1 MYDALEDTPRDF
13 QTKLIDTLNSLGETM
28 QIPPTEAFNKV
39 LCKSSDDENE
49 DVKKKLYNWWRAF
62 FEVLGKCE
70 KVPTKRVSEFNQKI
84 DDLMAEIMKAGDAEA
99 STEEEPVMES
109 SEQFSDEEI
118 MRLLDRYTELYGWD
132 IQDVRKALDGN
143 ISPGFRWAVE
153 QALPVAG
160 HPAYAALVN
169 RMGPVMVEIVR
180 KNKIY
185 KESCKGQVNEVMS
198 YYEPPRKLTP
208 IGKRTK
214 PQFKR
219 GDIVVNSYDERCRVI
234 NVRWDKFEGNIY
246 EVWNMDDKSTIDV
259 PESKLRGS
267 TMNENYEQATKDDE
281 DKMMAD
287 MDFAIQHLGEVA
299 NKVKAIVNFI
309 NPYCEKTFNEE
320 NNTMKFKKIDEH
332 VDYSNDVYNRFKV
345 GDVVSWKDENDEM
358 QDGWTVVGYD
368 EISLEYH
375 LKKDDKDVF
384 VDDVRVEEY
393 NESKVNEA
401 NVVVDANDVWSV
413 LELLDDETAKKN
425 LTDLINSHVRTEEE
439 IMDAID
445 SYVEVNWHGKVKK
458 QELNK
463 IFTDWMYLIV
473 GDLGLDVDKY
483 RENGEFVD
491 EGKPTSVE
499 LESGKG
505 GETKKVS
512 LYVDWDDDGAGI
524 DKNVVIDVP
533 TEIADSEE
541 STALYDYIMNWIDHQ
556 DFCVND
562 WAITDI
568 EGLDSD
574 VELEG
579 TDWKDIT
586 EKLTAAELADSLN
599 GWEDRS
605 KKLVVCDAYASG
617 SDIVNVDVLTVTD
630 KRDEVMKMASEY
642 LLGNVENWQ
651 VGDASEPRKDE
662 NGQFYT
668 ELILEPVYEGVLENS
683 DEVKSGEVKD
693 GDKQVTQD
701 GETKTLV
708 AGEENKKPVCE
719 MTIEQDINNAWNLAE
734 YLWGQGKEN
743 LEELLRIKLVDGDAI
758 LQLLEDMGER
768 NLTSINDLF
777 AYDFPSVLDSLGLDG
792 HAWSQNLEFK
802 RKGEDEDDEGEDEG

>member
-13 QTKLIDTLNSLGETM
+13 QTKLIDALNSLGETM

-39 LCKSSDDENE
+39 LCKSSDD
-49 DVKKKLYNWWRAF
+49 WWRAF

-70 KVPTKRVSEFNQKI
+70 NVPTKRVSEFNQKI

-185 KESCKGQVNEVMS
+185 KESCKGQVNEVMN

-246 EVWNMDDKSTIDV
+246 EVWNMDDKSTTDV

-287 MDFAIQHLGEVA
+287 MDFAIQHLGEIA
-299 NKVKAIVNFI
+299 NKVKAVVNFI

-320 NNTMKFKKIDEH
+320 NNTMKFKKIDEGSTEW
-332 VDYSNDVYNRFKV
+332 VDAGEVFEMANESMCTDLSLINWDGPAIIKIFDPDNERDGFYAGDGVCDWNIQHAVEFDSPAAAAEKIKELGDDGTMFIWSAHMKEDRLDESNLENELDK
-345 GDVVSWKDENDEM
+345 GD
-358 QDGWTVVGYD
+358 DGWVEIGQPVG
-368 EISLEYH
+368 
-375 LKKDDKDVF
+375 
-384 VDDVRVEEY
+384 
-393 NESKVNEA
+393 ESK
-401 NVVVDANDVWSV
+401 
-413 LELLDDETAKKN
+413 
-425 LTDLINSHVRTEEE
+425 
-439 IMDAID
+439 
-445 SYVEVNWHGKVKK
+445 
-458 QELNK
+458 
-463 IFTDWMYLIV
+463 
-473 GDLGLDVDKY
+473 
-483 RENGEFVD
+483 
-491 EGKPTSVE
+491 PVE
-499 LESGKG
+499 LESGA
-505 GETKKVS
+505 TKKVS

-533 TEIADSEE
+533 AEIADSEE
-541 STALYDYIMNWIDHQ
+541 STALYDYIVDWIDHQ

-586 EKLTAAELADSLN
+586 EKLTAEELADSLN

-802 RKGEDEDDEGEDEG
+802 RKGEEDEDDEGEDEG